1 MSQLSQEHFFL
12 PGLIFIKGLKDFEQ
26 DFTPFQ
32 IQILSVFLLFVVYLM
47 NQLIF
52 LIWKIPI
59 EIIERDSCKRT
70 AQQTNSVPP
79 RQIFFALS

>member
-32 IQILSVFLLFVVYLM
+32 IQILSVSSICCVP
-47 NQLIF
+47 NE
-52 LIWKIPI
+52 P
-59 EIIERDSCKRT
+59 
-70 AQQTNSVPP
+70 TNFPYMENP
-79 RQIFFALS
+79 YRNYRKGFM